1 MGGAETGGRSAK
13 IEMMNSSQSKD
24 FSHLTWGTDLHDAVV
39 KGIDA
44 EVVILDHEGRILE
57 VNDCWQRRVAGKLGD
72 QVNASN
78 TIGLDYLELLRKE
91 DGIRMQ
97 EAVDGIESVLSGRQ
111 ERFLFEYEKPDQ
123 QQPECYLLSAAPWHQ
138 DSGTGMTSFP
148 ASIFVARYNVTELK
162 KVERSFHENQQLLG
176 GIIGS
181 ALDAMVTVDRRQRIR
196 VFNSAAEKMF
206 GCNAAEILDQPIEQL
221 IPQRFRDAHR
231 ERIEKFR
238 QLSRNNS
245 AITIPGHIFGLRS
258 GGEEFPI
265 EASIS
270 PLEVN
275 GERLY
280 TVFMRDITSRLRDE
294 EALRESKVALRD
306 QQHLIQSIADATP
319 NIIYLYDLRQ
329 QRFLYLN
336 RRISDILGYDP
347 EEVLQLPSG
356 EFIDLI
362 HPDDIVVWRQSL
374 ERLLAAPPGEK
385 VDVELRVRHKGGHW
399 CWLCISELIFNQDQ
413 SGTPIS
419 LLGTAQDITEKKRL
433 ETQFLRAQR
442 LESLG
447 TLAGG
452 IAHDLNNVLAPVL
465 MAIQLLQMNNPDQN
479 SQRWLSIMHG
489 NVERGA
495 DMIRQVLLFA
505 RGSQGERMPLLLG
518 PLVKEIVKVLRE
530 TFPKSIQ
537 IVSSVNGD
545 TWQVLGDATQL
556 HQVLINL
563 ALNARD
569 AMAFGGT
576 LTVGVENRILD
587 EEGVREHLGARVGR
601 YVVITVSDNGEGI
614 APENIGRVFEP
625 FFTTKEQGKG
635 TGLGLSTVQG
645 IIQGHEGFIDLQSEP
660 GEGTVFRIFLPAL
673 GDSRSEES
681 QQSYSIIPSGHGE
694 LILVVDDEDSIV
706 EITKGAL
713 ENFGYRVLT
722 ASDGVEAI
730 ATYAVRKDEIK
741 VIITDLM
748 MPVMDG
754 LATIRAILKL
764 NPLAKIIACSGVMAD
779 ANIHEA
785 TRAGAKLFLPKPF
798 TTEILLNAV
807 RNILS

>member
-1 MGGAETGGRSAK
+1 M
-13 IEMMNSSQSKD
+13 INSSQSKD
-24 FSHLTWGTDLHDAVV
+24 FSHRLWDENLHDEVV
-39 KGIDA
+39 KSLDA
-44 EVVILDHEGRILE
+44 EVAILDREGRILE
-57 VNDCWQRRVAGKLGD
+57 VNDCWQRRESGRLAD
-72 QVNASN
+72 QTEPRSVV
-78 TIGLDYLELLRKE
+78 GRDYLELLREE
-91 DGIRMQ
+91 DAPRLQGAI
-97 EAVDGIESVLSGRQ
+97 EGIERVLRGRQ
-111 ERFLFEYEKPDQ
+111 ENFLFEYETISEQ
-123 QQPECYLLSAAPWHQ
+123 RTEWYLLSAAAWHRG
-138 DSGTGMTSFP
+138 SGARKTEFP
-148 ASIFVARYNVTELK
+148 GGFPGAFPDSIFVTRYNVTGLK

-181 ALDAMVTVDRRQRIR
+181 ALDAMITVDRRQRVR

-206 GCNAAEILDQPIEQL
+206 RRPAAEILDQPIEQL
-221 IPQRFRDAHR
+221 IPPRFRDMHR
-231 ERIEKFR
+231 DLVEKFR
-238 QLSRNNS
+238 AHSRNNS
-245 AITIPGHIFGLRS
+245 PMNLPGHIYGLRS
-258 GGEEFPI
+258 NGEEFPI

-275 GERLY
+275 GETLY

-329 QRFLYLN
+329 RRFLYLN
-336 RRISDILGYDP
+336 RRILDILGYHP
-347 EEVLQLPSG
+347 EEVLRLAAG
-356 EFIDLI
+356 KFIELV
-362 HPDDIVVWRQSL
+362 HPDDIIVWQQSL
-374 ERLLAAPPGEK
+374 ERLLATRPGEK
-385 VDVELRVRHKGGHW
+385 VDVELRVRHQNGHW
-399 CWLCISELIFNQDQ
+399 CWLCISELVFDQDET
-413 SGTPIS
+413 GTPIS

-537 IVSSVNGD
+537 IISAVDGEV
-545 TWQVLGDATQL
+545 WQVLGDATQL

-569 AMAFGGT
+569 AMAFGGK
-576 LTVGVENRILD
+576 LTIGIENRILD
-587 EEGVREHLGARVGR
+587 EEGVREHLGARIGR
-601 YVVITVSDNGEGI
+601 YVVITVADNGEGI
-614 APENIGRVFEP
+614 VPENLARVFEP

-673 GDSRSEES
+673 VDSKSAES
-681 QQSYSIIPSGHGE
+681 QRSYAIIPSGHGE
-694 LILVVDDEDSIV
+694 LILVVDDEESIL

-713 ENFGYRVLT
+713 ESFGYRVLT

-730 ATYAVRKDEIK
+730 ATYAVRKDEISA
-741 VIITDLM
+741 VITDLM

-754 LATIRAILKL
+754 PATIRALLKL
-764 NPLAKIIACSGVMAD
+764 NPLVKIIACSGVMAD

-798 TTEILLNAV
+798 TTETLLKAVKEILG
-807 RNILS
+807 